1 MTIASFVHL
10 LMSPFVSAAAY
21 VLAGCACYAY
31 AVLERR
37 DPLLRRVDAFAPFRE
52 ASPGAWTGFGET
64 AGRVNW
70 TPLGMLAP
78 AERYELA
85 RRLARLGIEE
95 STGVMVF
102 VALRV
107 LVTVGAALAGWR
119 VGREFS
125 DLGVQV
131 SIAGSVI
138 GFAIGWFMPG
148 SILRSLV
155 KRRRRAIERGLP
167 DALELLVVC
176 TEAGMA
182 LEAALGRVALELNQ
196 SQPALAGEL
205 AITAADLKV
214 LPDPDVALAN
224 LAGRVEIEAVRT
236 MVTCISQT
244 LRYGTPLA
252 QALRL
257 AASDLRN
264 ASLLELEEQAGRL
277 PVMLTIPMILLILP
291 TVFMIVAGPSVLRA
305 LDTF

>member
-1 MTIASFVHL
+1 MSIAWFSHL

-21 VLAGCACYAY
+21 LMAGCACYAY

-37 DPLLRRVDAFAPFRE
+37 DPLLRRVDAIAPLRG
-52 ASPGAWTGFGET
+52 ASPGAWSGFSET

-70 TPLGMLAP
+70 TPIGMLPP

-95 STGVMVF
+95 SAGVMMF
-102 VALRV
+102 VALR
-107 LVTVGAALAGWR
+107 LLLTVAAAIGGWSAGA
-119 VGREFS
+119 EFG
-125 DLGVQV
+125 DLGAQIPVAGM
-131 SIAGSVI
+131 IAGL
-138 GFAIGWFMPG
+138 AIGWIFPG

-155 KRRRRAIERGLP
+155 KRRRRAIEQGLP

-176 TEAGMA
+176 TQAGMA

-205 AITAADLKV
+205 AITSAELKV

-224 LAGRVEIEAVRT
+224 LARRVEVEAVRT

-291 TVFMIVAGPSVLRA
+291 TVFMIVAGPSVIRA